1 MTQQVNEQVF
11 AISNTQINNIID
23 NLDAVVKAEGI
34 SLRGAQAI
42 ITQVIQPLTSLQP
55 ITINEPAK
63 EEAAP
68 TTEDSTNE

>member
-1 MTQQVNEQVF
+1 MTEQVKEQVF
-11 AISNTQINNIID
+11 AISNTQINQLID
-23 NLDAVVKAEGI
+23 SLDAVVKAECI

-68 TTEDSTNE
+68 TTEEPTNE

>member
-55 ITINEPAK
+55 ITINEPEQV
-63 EEAAP
+63 EEPA
-68 TTEDSTNE
+68 NE

>member
-1 MTQQVNEQVF
+1 MTEQVKEQVF
-11 AISNTQINNIID
+11 AISNTQINHIID

-55 ITINEPAK
+55 ITINEPTP
-63 EEAAP
+63 EEP
-68 TTEDSTNE
+68 TTEETVNE